1 MPEKIALA
9 TAPAM
14 TTVPG
19 YADLDQNGHVN
30 NTRYADFALNALP
43 PEKIGR
49 IAAFG
54 IDYHRELRAGEPLV
68 LGQTAHDGGYT
79 VCGTDGQGERMFVCR
94 VDFAMP

>member
-1 MPEKIALA
+1 M
-9 TAPAM
+9 
-14 TTVPG
+14 
-19 YADLDQNGHVN
+19 NGHVN

-54 IDYHRELRAGEPLV
+54 IDYHRELRAGEPLA
-68 LGQTAHDGGYT
+68 LGRTATGDGYT

-94 VDFAMP
+94 VDFAAP